1 MYYLIYSYMNMCVFL
16 GEICG
21 TTSICLL
28 KCSYFLTVEC
38 NPCEMLEH
46 PSFEEFLIKT
56 E

>member
-1 MYYLIYSYMNMCVFL
+1 MNMCVL

-21 TTSICLL
+21 TTSISLL
-28 KCSYFLTVEC
+28 KCSYFLILEY

-46 PSFEEFLIKT
+46 SSSEEFVIKD

>member
-1 MYYLIYSYMNMCVFL
+1 MCVFL

-21 TTSICLL
+21 TASICLL
-28 KCSYFLTVEC
+28 KCIYFLILAC

-46 PSFEEFLIKT
+46 SSSEEFVVKD